1 MLCDI
6 CLKTEAKYTCP
17 KCSSR
22 YCSLACFKTAAH
34 VEKDDIALK
43 KRAETSA
50 KPAEG
55 DAEVVVKSETK
66 QTDQIEDPMLA
77 MLVKDPQFQ
86 EYISSPVLQFH
97 ILSLIEI
104 LNDVG
109 LTNEYSKDG
118 RVEIASRKLN
128 GLREG
133 GIEENEYV
141 EEFIGWLLNWMDE
154 YKGKIASG

>member
-17 KCSSR
+17 KCSSK
-22 YCSLACFKTAAH
+22 YCSLACFKTPAH
-34 VEKDDIALK
+34 LEKDGAALK
-43 KRAETSA
+43 KQAETTS
-50 KPAEG
+50 KLVAEDG
-55 DAEVVVKSETK
+55 VKAETVQSH
-66 QTDQIEDPMLA
+66 QIEDPMLA
-77 MLVKDPQFQ
+77 MLIKESQFQ
-86 EYISSPVLQFH
+86 EYIASPVLQFH
-97 ILSLIEI
+97 ILSLLEI

-133 GIEENEYV
+133 GIEGNEYV
-141 EEFIGWLLNWMDE
+141 EEFIGWLLKWMDE
-154 YKGKIASG
+154 YKGKCASG